1 MPARL
6 AIFVAQLGRKFRLIS
21 LTMQRYE
28 SFIAV
33 YEFSGENFK
42 FLFSA
47 HMSAASLPSG
57 RFRGG
62 CVSWA
67 RCCALQRCSSRK
79 GFPTSYIYS
88 YISIYIYIY
97 RYIDLKFDLQTI
109 RFRTA
114 TPQRRNS
121 ESRAKLAWAMPST
134 SGVDEVSKCDTSRQT
149 PFQRKISELF
159 GRIKRIPYFCSM
171 KQKC

>member
-33 YEFSGENFK
+33 YEFSGENFSI
-42 FLFSA
+42 F
-47 HMSAASLPSG
+47 G
-57 RFRGG
+57 
-62 CVSWA
+62 A

-79 GFPTSYIYS
+79 SFPIPYIYS

-97 RYIDLKFDLQTI
+97 RYIDLKFNLQTV

-159 GRIKRIPYFCSM
+159 GRIKRIPYFCSR
-171 KQKC
+171 KL

>member
-33 YEFSGENFK
+33 YEFSGEKLSIF
-42 FLFSA
+42 
-47 HMSAASLPSG
+47 
-57 RFRGG
+57 
-62 CVSWA
+62 SWA

-79 GFPTSYIYS
+79 GFPIPYIYS

-97 RYIDLKFDLQTI
+97 RYIDLKFDLQTV

-114 TPQRRNS
+114 TPQQREQSQACLGFAERQRGRRS
-121 ESRAKLAWAMPST
+121 QHRSKVQRARAEEKKGEPAGILQALLLDINIRNLLVFEWRST
-134 SGVDEVSKCDTSRQT
+134 TRNV
-149 PFQRKISELF
+149 L
-159 GRIKRIPYFCSM
+159 
-171 KQKC
+171 